1 MGWLP
6 RSNIKKDAAPDLLK
20 GPAGWCFSG
29 LNWFDDT
36 PTHHIIGTQLA
47 QLCTLL
53 FEVLDDQVGS

>member
-20 GPAGWCFSG
+20 GPAGWSFSG

-36 PTHHIIGTQLA
+36 PIHHTISPILPSSEDISAIINA
-47 QLCTLL
+47 
-53 FEVLDDQVGS
+53 